1 VEAEAMSEVDV
12 VVWLT
17 CGYAAFLLLAAYGL
31 DLMAKRTS
39 RHTADWRSGSFTY
52 HEDHDA
58 WVCPED
64 QWLWPQSFDPDNR
77 VMRYRANPTVCNNC
91 PVKDTCTTSD
101 SGREIS
107 RNVDPWPHSEAG
119 RFHRGMACSVAIL
132 AILLPLF
139 TMIGNSALESGVLA
153 AAAVFVGL
161 ASWPL
166 WSHLRHTPAG
176 FPEHVPVERAA
187 GPVPVE
193 TQPASPEPTDR
204 FTTRWSGL
212 EAPTSGAASRS
223 GWRRINRP

>member
-1 VEAEAMSEVDV
+1 VEVEAMSEVGV

-17 CGYAAFLLLAAYGL
+17 CGYAVFLLLTAYGL

-77 VMRYRANPTVCNNC
+77 VMRYRANPTVCNSC
-91 PVKDTCTTSD
+91 PVKNTCTTSD

-119 RFHRGMACSVAIL
+119 RFHRGMACSVAVL

-153 AAAVFVGL
+153 A
-161 ASWPL
+161 
-166 WSHLRHTPAG
+166 

-187 GPVPVE
+187 GPVPGE
-193 TQPASPEPTDR
+193 IQPASPEPTDR
-204 FTTRWSGL
+204 FTTRWSGF
-212 EAPTSGAASRS
+212 EAPTSDAASRS
-223 GWRRINRP
+223 GWSRINRS

>member
-1 VEAEAMSEVDV
+1 VEVEAMSEVDV

-17 CGYAAFLLLAAYGL
+17 CGYAVFLLLTAYGL

-77 VMRYRANPTVCNNC
+77 VMRYRANSTVCNSC
-91 PVKDTCTTSD
+91 PVKDSCTTSD

-139 TMIGNSALESGVLA
+139 TMIGNSALEFGCVGGGCRARGASQLALVVAPASHPGGVSRA
-153 AAAVFVGL
+153 CARREGRRAG
-161 ASWPL
+161 PD
-166 WSHLRHTPAG
+166 RDPAG
-176 FPEHVPVERAA
+176 VTRAHRSLHHPVEWARSTHL
-187 GPVPVE
+187 GCG
-193 TQPASPEPTDR
+193 
-204 FTTRWSGL
+204 FTV
-212 EAPTSGAASRS
+212 
-223 GWRRINRP
+223 